1 MKLVSRVSL
10 HLNFRTHELVEVLF
24 LKRYGF
30 DISIISSAVAKVR
43 RLFLNTQISA
53 AALIKLIS
61 AKVLRLIDHLRYT
74 SFALGLCVS
83 VCWVMSS
90 RKRFLGNFFFG
101 PFYMTKLSVCGPKL
115 MPEGAVLVRK
125 ERLKFSGHAQILKT
139 SDKRSHFW
147 HLNILRSLFRKSVL
161 RKAYMIGF
169 TAELAIRNRRLIFI
183 TGPSKGQAL
192 VKTQI
197 HT

>member
-1 MKLVSRVSL
+1 MYTSNSYMKLVSRVSL

-43 RLFLNTQISA
+43 RLFLNTQIIA

-90 RKRFLGNFFFG
+90 RKRFLGNFFFWSILHDKIECVWTEINARG
-101 PFYMTKLSVCGPKL
+101 SSTCQ
-115 MPEGAVLVRK
+115 
-125 ERLKFSGHAQILKT
+125 ERTVEIF
-139 SDKRSHFW
+139 RSCTDFKNFW
-147 HLNILRSLFRKSVL
+147 
-161 RKAYMIGF
+161 
-169 TAELAIRNRRLIFI
+169 
-183 TGPSKGQAL
+183 
-192 VKTQI
+192 
-197 HT
+197 